1 MLFRVV
7 RPMKRKSSRSAY
19 FVQRIPADI
28 KHRIVGQQLAIP
40 FGETV
45 KFVRPSASAQ
55 SISFS
60 LRTDDPGR
68 VKILQATIAA
78 HLEAL
83 FQAYRND
90 TPVKLTHRQAT
101 ALAGDLYRA
110 WADGEYR
117 ARSISIVHVPGEG
130 WQRDTS
136 TQSEEEAYWEA
147 IVAMWEEVG
156 ASGDPADLKKPLGPI
171 VDGLLLSKG
180 IRSVDGPSRSMLL
193 SAFWMALR
201 DAFESRQKNNG
212 GDYSHDPKAQR
223 FPEWEQPRVP
233 EVSPIASG
241 GSLRGLVDEW
251 WTEATGKGFESV
263 RLIRFNADENCSG
276 CHQLKF
282 SDLAAR
288 LGALTGK
295 TPAKP
300 TGLAAKLHQE
310 LQPSMNELFFTRN
323 LVLVE
328 GLEDVAIITSWLVL
342 TSRWNEFRQKGIH
355 IVPAGGKAYLFR

>member
-7 RPMKRKSSRSAY
+7 RPMKRKNSRSAY

-40 FGETV
+40 VGETV

-60 LRTDDPGR
+60 LRTNDPGR

-110 WADGEYR
+110 WADSENR
-117 ARSISIVHVPGEG
+117 ARSISIVHTPGEA

-156 ASGDPADLKKPLGPI
+156 ASGDPADLEKPLGPI
-171 VDGLLLSKG
+171 VDRLLLSKG
-180 IRSVDGPSRSMLL
+180 IRSVDSPSRSLLL
-193 SAFWMALR
+193 SAFWTCR
-201 DAFESRQKNNG
+201 
-212 GDYSHDPKAQR
+212 
-223 FPEWEQPRVP
+223 
-233 EVSPIASG
+233 
-241 GSLRGLVDEW
+241 
-251 WTEATGKGFESV
+251 
-263 RLIRFNADENCSG
+263 
-276 CHQLKF
+276 
-282 SDLAAR
+282 
-288 LGALTGK
+288 
-295 TPAKP
+295 
-300 TGLAAKLHQE
+300 
-310 LQPSMNELFFTRN
+310 
-323 LVLVE
+323 
-328 GLEDVAIITSWLVL
+328 
-342 TSRWNEFRQKGIH
+342 
-355 IVPAGGKAYLFR
+355 